1 MRVISGI
8 AGGRKIVTLPGLDV
22 RPTSEKVKEA
32 IFSSIQFELEG
43 RRFLDL
49 FAGCGQMGI
58 EAISRGAQSATLVDN
73 SASHLKVVKENLT
86 ATGLENKAKVVCAD
100 YSAFLNACNDVFDI
114 AFLDPPYYDGLILTA
129 LEKTC
134 KVMSSFGKILCE
146 HPKEIGLPETVND
159 FYCYKKYNY
168 GKIVISAYRRKDL
181 SE

>member
-8 AGGRKIVTLPGLDV
+8 AGGRKISTLPGLDV

-32 IFSSIQFELEG
+32 IFSSLQFELEG

-58 EAISRGAQSATLVDN
+58 EAISRGAESATFVDN
-73 SASHLKVVKENLT
+73 SSTHLKVVKENLA
-86 ATGLENKAKVVCAD
+86 ATGLDSKAKVVCAD
-100 YSAFLNACNDVFDI
+100 YSAFLTTCNDTFDI
-114 AFLDPPYYDGLILTA
+114 AFLDPPYYEGLIANA

-134 KVMSSFGKILCE
+134 SVMSSFGKILCE
-146 HPKEIGLPETVND
+146 HPKEISLPQAVND
-159 FYCYKKYNY
+159 FYCYKEYNY

>member
-8 AGGRKIVTLPGLDV
+8 AGGRKIATLPGLDV

-58 EAISRGAQSATLVDN
+58 EAISRGAQNATFVDN
-73 SASHLKVVKENLT
+73 SSAHLKVVKENLAAT
-86 ATGLENKAKVVCAD
+86 ALDSKAKVVCAD
-100 YSAFLNACNDVFDI
+100 YSAFLTACNDTFDI
-114 AFLDPPYYDGLILTA
+114 AFLDPPYYEGLITKA

-134 KVMSSFGKILCE
+134 GVMSSFGKILCE
-146 HPKEIGLPETVND
+146 HPKEISLPETVED
-159 FYCYKKYNY
+159 FYCYKEYNY